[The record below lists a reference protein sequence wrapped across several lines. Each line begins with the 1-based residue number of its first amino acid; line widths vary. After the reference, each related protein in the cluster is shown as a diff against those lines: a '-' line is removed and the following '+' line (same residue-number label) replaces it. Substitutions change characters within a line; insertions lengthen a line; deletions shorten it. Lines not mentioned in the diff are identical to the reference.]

1 MKTFFEY
8 FYYRM
13 TKLNQNNSYEVP
25 SLGLTATQFILI
37 TNIIFLFVYGPFEI
51 KGKFNVFEI
60 TGLIVIFFGLDYY
73 NNKLYKNRLNEFE
86 SKWANESKKEKTIGF
101 IKIILFILLSWGLI
115 FINAWIFGRLKTH

>member
-1 MKTFFEY
+1 MKNFFEY

-13 TKLNQNNSYEVP
+13 AKLNKNNSYEIP
-25 SLGLTATQFILI
+25 SLGLTATQFMLVI
-37 TNIIFLFVYGPFEI
+37 NMIFLFIYGSFEI

-73 NNKLYKNRLNEFE
+73 NNKLYKNRFNEFE

-101 IKIILFILLSWGLI
+101 IKIILFVLLSWGLI
-115 FINAWIFGRLKTH
+115 FINAWIFGRFKRY